1 MALSIAR
8 RDKQR
13 EADKVHMKRVR
24 LSQKSDKALAKA
36 TENAEAAVNK
46 FVRRRDEGKPCI
58 SCGAMKPHTAGHHR
72 SVASAPELRF
82 NTKNINGQCWGCN
95 GGHVHK
101 YQDDTI
107 GQRYDAGVVQR
118 FGQTRLDWV
127 KGPHQLKRYRVDDLN
142 RIRRIFARREK
153 LYQRIREKNGG

>member
-1 MALSIAR
+1 MALSIAK

-24 LSQKSDKALAKA
+24 LKQKSDNALSIAKN
-36 TENAEAAVNK
+36 NAQIAVNA
-46 FVRRRDEGKPCI
+46 FIRTRDEGKPCI
-58 SCGAMKPHTAGHHR
+58 SCGAMKPLTAGHHQ
-72 SVASAPELRF
+72 SVGSYEEIRF

-95 GGHVHK
+95 GGQGNK
-101 YQDDTI
+101 YKDDTVD
-107 GQRYDAGVVQR
+107 QKYDAGVVER
-118 FGQTRLDWV
+118 FGQARLDWV

-142 RIRRIFARREK
+142 RLRSIFTRREK